1 MNHFFRRILF
11 MRYVTVNNDTAIIK
25 VVGEY
30 NLLATNII
38 SGEIQECFSR
48 QGCSKVCVDFSETD
62 FIESSAIRDLSVL
75 FSRVGKENFR
85 VVNVRGDVYTALSAC
100 KLDEL
105 WDCQPEM

>member
-1 MNHFFRRILF
+1 

-38 SGEIQECFSR
+38 SGEIQE
-48 QGCSKVCVDFSETD
+48 VCVDFSETD

-105 WDCQPEM
+105 WDCQPGM